1 MNKALENNI
10 SIIRFHQ
17 EDVWNNTIDWEKE
30 LIDAISE
37 IKNGNEITIKVL
49 GCLKDKVYWED
60 DEET

>member
-1 MNKALENNI
+1 MNKALENYIN
-10 SIIRFHQ
+10 IIRVHQ
-17 EDVWNNTIDWEKE
+17 EDVWEDRIDWKKE